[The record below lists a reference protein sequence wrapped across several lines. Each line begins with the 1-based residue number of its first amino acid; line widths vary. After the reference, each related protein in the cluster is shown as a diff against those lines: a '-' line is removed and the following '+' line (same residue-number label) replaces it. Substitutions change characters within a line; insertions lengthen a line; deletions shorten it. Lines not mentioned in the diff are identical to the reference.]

1 MTELLDH
8 YDDVFCDAA
17 RLPSPFIAGHLI
29 QARGSALVDVCP
41 TLRTSRHR
49 SPRAMASDA

>member
-8 YDDVFCDAA
+8 YDDVSGDAA
-17 RLPSPFIAGHLI
+17 RLPPPVIAGRFD
-29 QARGSALVDVCP
+29 ASRALVEACP
-41 TLRTSRHR
+41 VLPALRHR

>member
-8 YDDVFCDAA
+8 YDDVSCDAA
-17 RLPSPFIAGHLI
+17 RLPSPVIAGPLN
-29 QARGSALVDVCP
+29 ATRRDALLDACP
-41 TLRTSRHR
+41 MLRTSRHR